1 MSNDKIKAAARK
13 RMAHTGE
20 SYATARAAV
29 IMEHEAAQRR
39 GPVADMTKLVGRL
52 PDITKL
58 VGEFPD
64 MTKLV
69 GQLPDMATIDEAILA
84 AAAEH
89 DSAIDEAMKAVAEH
103 DRAMDEAILAAAAQ
117 ESAIDEAMKAVAEH
131 DMDWI
136 ASSFRDAD
144 Q

>member
-1 MSNDKIKAAARK
+1 MDDTMSNDKIKAAARK

-20 SYATARAAV
+20 SYATARTAV
-29 IMEHEAAQRR
+29 IREHEAAQRR
-39 GPVADMTKLVGRL
+39 GPVADMTKLVGQL

-64 MTKLV
+64 MAKLV
-69 GQLPDMATIDEAILA
+69 GQLPDMATI
-84 AAAEH
+84 
-89 DSAIDEAMKAVAEH
+89 
-103 DRAMDEAILAAAAQ
+103 DEAILAAAAQ